1 MRATVTIRA
10 SLGGT
15 HRFELPEGAKILA
28 LKKDGRE
35 IPAYVEGRI
44 VPILIEPGA
53 HGIELEW
60 REDRGMVR
68 AFHVPQLGLGS
79 SAVNASIQ
87 TTVPEDRW
95 LLFASGPTVGPVVL
109 LWSLL
114 VVLVA
119 VALLLARLVDTPL
132 STAAWIALA
141 IGAGQAGLT
150 PALIVLAFLAAVS
163 ARERWG
169 SALTHWKFN
178 LMQIVFALFAA
189 VAIAVLFEAV
199 HNGLLGRP
207 AMLVAGNGST
217 DLLLRWYQD
226 RVAATT
232 PAATVFSLPLWVWR
246 VLMLAWSVWL
256 ALSVVRIAGWTWQAF
271 GSGGRWQKMRRIP
284 KTQAST
290 PEGPS
295 ESSAPAT

>member
-1 MRATVTIRA
+1 
-10 SLGGT
+10 
-15 HRFELPEGAKILA
+15 
-28 LKKDGRE
+28 
-35 IPAYVEGRI
+35 

-68 AFHVPQLGLGS
+68 AFRMPQLGLES

-95 LLFASGPTVGPVVL
+95 LLFASGPT
-109 LWSLL
+109 
-114 VVLVA
+114 
-119 VALLLARLVDTPL
+119 
-132 STAAWIALA
+132 
-141 IGAGQAGLT
+141 

-163 ARERWG
+163 ARERWR

-189 VAIAVLFEAV
+189 AAIAVLFEAV

-207 AMLVAGNGST
+207 AMLVAGNGSA

-226 RVAATT
+226 RVAGTT

-246 VLMLAWSVWL
+246 VLMLALSVWL
-256 ALSVVRIAGWTWQAF
+256 ALTVVRIAGWTWQAF

-284 KTQAST
+284 KTQAS
-290 PEGPS
+290 PSAGPS
-295 ESSAPAT
+295 ESSAPAA